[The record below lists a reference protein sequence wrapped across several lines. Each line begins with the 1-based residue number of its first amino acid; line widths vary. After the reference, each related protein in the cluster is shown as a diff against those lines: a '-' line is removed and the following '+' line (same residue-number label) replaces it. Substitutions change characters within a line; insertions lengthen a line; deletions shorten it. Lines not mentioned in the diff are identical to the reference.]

1 MIPLQP
7 IIDAAQNGNSITLAP
22 GTYIGPIRINK
33 MLKFSGEGKATIL
46 NTSPEAEV
54 AVRILSD
61 GVQLES
67 LNIQQNNNGEA
78 AAVRVEADKD
88 TLKNLAIH
96 TAGLGIVLREANGGI
111 ISNNKIRWLVYP

>member
-1 MIPLQP
+1 M
-7 IIDAAQNGNSITLAP
+7 
-22 GTYIGPIRINK
+22 
-33 MLKFSGEGKATIL
+33 